1 MWSSFNCKEAFLGLT
16 CDGYDKKRKGR
27 YGFRLALRKFEE
39 DETSENLLKAIKAI
53 LDEFKLL
60 PKIQYIITDN
70 GANIKKCMQ
79 LLEKEQNLE
88 LLELEKLEKE
98 ESEDDDVDVD
108 TSEFNEDDFTPS
120 GFNETD
126 VIKRIEELER
136 YYQVKVLF

>member
-1 MWSSFNCKEAFLGLT
+1 M
-16 CDGYDKKRKGR
+16 
-27 YGFRLALRKFEE
+27 ALRKFEE

-60 PKIQYIITDN
+60 PKVQYIITDN

-98 ESEDDDVDVD
+98 SEDDDVD
-108 TSEFNEDDFTPS
+108 TSDLNAGDDFTPS
-120 GFNETD
+120 GYNETD
-126 VIKRIEELER
+126 VIKKIEELER
-136 YYQVKVLF
+136 YYQVKDLF